1 MSGTLGIGIALA
13 LTASVA
19 LNASYLLQ
27 HAGSSGSATA
37 ITPRHPIETFRS
49 LLASP
54 AWLAGAAL
62 GLFGWAMHIGA
73 LSRAP
78 LSLVQAFVAGG
89 LALTVPMASLG
100 LGHRVTMRE
109 RRGAAL
115 MVVALVLLA
124 LGLGGGRHS
133 HAHPLV
139 LAAWVAVLVGGAAAL
154 ARAGRG
160 PARAAALG
168 IAGGLLY
175 GAADLCIKALTGVAS
190 VAASPWLPIAA
201 LTTCGAFFAFQR
213 GLQTGRPVTV
223 IALMT
228 DATNVTTI
236 AGGVAV
242 FGDPIG
248 SWPPLAAA
256 HALAFAMVALGAWWL
271 APAQAALVAS
281 PDAPLA
287 SAADGDAGGRARRAA
302 A

>member
-115 MVVALVLLA
+115 MVVALVLL
-124 LGLGGGRHS
+124 
-133 HAHPLV
+133 
-139 LAAWVAVLVGGAAAL
+139 GGAAAL

-228 DATNVTTI
+228 AATNVTTI
-236 AGGVAV
+236 AGGFAV

-248 SWPPLAAA
+248 SSPPLAAA